1 MMNREEE
8 RLLNRHALYD
18 KHKIPL
24 HSVLLLSVG
33 MMREGAKFESYKI
46 LANALARM
54 DTKKEWNL
62 VIIGDG
68 PLRSKVESLFNKKII
83 FAGQLTSAQLQKYY
97 SSADIF
103 LWPAV
108 NEAYGMALLEA
119 QSAGVPAVAGD
130 SGGVKDILRD
140 KKTGLLSIE
149 GDADDFANK
158 TCKLI
163 DNANFRKKL
172 SYNALRIASR
182 DHSFES
188 NSKKIGTWVLETREY
203 FKRL

>member
-1 MMNREEE
+1 M
-8 RLLNRHALYD
+8 
-18 KHKIPL
+18 I
-24 HSVLLLSVG
+24 
-33 MMREGAKFESYKI
+33 
-46 LANALARM
+46 
-54 DTKKEWNL
+54 
-62 VIIGDG
+62 IIGDG
-68 PLRSKVESLFNKKII
+68 PLRNKVENLFNSKII
-83 FAGQLTSAQLQKYY
+83 FTGQLTSAQLQRYY

-163 DNANFRKKL
+163 NNTNFRKKL

-182 DHSFES
+182 DHNFES

>member
-1 MMNREEE
+1 
-8 RLLNRHALYD
+8 
-18 KHKIPL
+18 
-24 HSVLLLSVG
+24 

-83 FAGQLTSAQLQKYY
+83 FAGQLTSTQLQKYY

-163 DNANFRKKL
+163 NNTNFRKKL
-172 SYNALRIASR
+172 SYNALRITSR

>member
-1 MMNREEE
+1 
-8 RLLNRHALYD
+8 
-18 KHKIPL
+18 
-24 HSVLLLSVG
+24 
-33 MMREGAKFESYKI
+33 
-46 LANALARM
+46 
-54 DTKKEWNL
+54 
-62 VIIGDG
+62 
-68 PLRSKVESLFNKKII
+68 
-83 FAGQLTSAQLQKYY
+83 
-97 SSADIF
+97 
-103 LWPAV
+103 
-108 NEAYGMALLEA
+108 MALLEA

-163 DNANFRKKL
+163 NNTNFRKKL
-172 SYNALRIASR
+172 SYNALRITSR